1 MSDEKALNRLR
12 TWESRKFMEVA
23 RWLMYA
29 ERSQA
34 MRNVLNNFGG
44 KLPELMAEPHERD
57 VQGRLRDVA
66 VSLAAGE
73 KAATER
79 AIQRMK
85 RYGSFELGDLGLQA
99 ARAAGLATAWNQ
111 ACLHG
116 ATKNLAL
123 ARRIREEFDSVLD
136 SFCQLLGPWEET
148 L

>member
-1 MSDEKALNRLR
+1 MSDENALNRLR
-12 TWESRKFMEVA
+12 TWESQRFLDVA

-29 ERSQA
+29 ERSEA
-34 MRNVLNNFGG
+34 SRNVLNISGVEF
-44 KLPELMAEPHERD
+44 LAEPHERD
-57 VQGRLRDVA
+57 VQTRLFDIA
-66 VSLAAGE
+66 VHLAAGE
-73 KAATER
+73 TAATER

-85 RYGSFELGDLGLQA
+85 RYGWFELGDLGLQA

-116 ATKNLAL
+116 SSIDLAL

-136 SFCQLLGPWEET
+136 SFCKLLGPWEET